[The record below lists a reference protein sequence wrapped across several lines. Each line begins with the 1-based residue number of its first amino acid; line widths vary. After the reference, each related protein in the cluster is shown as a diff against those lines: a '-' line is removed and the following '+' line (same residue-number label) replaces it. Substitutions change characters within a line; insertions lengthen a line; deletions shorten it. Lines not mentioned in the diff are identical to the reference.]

1 MPYAKVVIGLVVA
14 LAGACGAPAAFA
26 QEAAGTPAKLPL
38 TIFETQPV
46 VPPDAVSRESLKDLP
61 PPKPDRLSDA
71 VRATVVIDGPQCL
84 PGEPGFIAP
93 EPLRLPGRRRR

>member
-1 MPYAKVVIGLVVA
+1 MSYVRFVIGLVLA
-14 LAGACGAPAAFA
+14 LAVASGTSRAFA
-26 QEAAGTPAKLPL
+26 QDGTTPPQKLPL

-46 VPPDAVSRESLKDLP
+46 VPPDAVSRESLRDLP

-71 VRATVVIDGPQCL
+71 IRGTVVIDGPQCL

-93 EPLRLPGRRRR
+93 DPLRLPGRRRR

>member
-1 MPYAKVVIGLVVA
+1 MKHLGLFSALGMALVVTCAAPRA
-14 LAGACGAPAAFA
+14 LAQDA
-26 QEAAGTPAKLPL
+26 TPPPQKLPL

-46 VPPDAVSRESLKDLP
+46 VPPDAVSRDSLKDLP

-71 VRATVVIDGPQCL
+71 VRGTVVIDGPQCL

-93 EPLRLPGRRRR
+93 DPLRLPGRRRR